1 MRMTPRRHQKP
12 AKPHASWWRQ
22 RIPFVVILLVLA
34 ASAWSFIAYAEGQ
47 QRTAA
52 AHTLTTQREFA
63 ARIDAQVKATLQKRI
78 DDARKAEEE
87 AKANAEAEAK
97 ARAALT
103 QPIVPLS
110 QTANPTNCG
119 VAQPDSLQVI
129 INKKHC
135 FSPLNYSP
143 PDLVSADD
151 VTMRSEAANQ
161 YVAMKNA
168 AAIAGQGFGASS
180 SYRSYDTQIA
190 TYNYWVGISGSV
202 QADTYS
208 ARAGYSE
215 HQSGL
220 AVDVKAGGCA
230 LSCFTDT
237 TQYAWLKEHAA
248 EFGFIERYPA
258 GLTGI
263 TGYTPESWHWRYIGV
278 GVAQDMKAKGI
289 QTLEQYYRVDGGD
302 YAQN

>member
-1 MRMTPRRHQKP
+1 MKHLQYSNKTSPRTWLI
-12 AKPHASWWRQ
+12 A
-22 RIPFVVILLVLA
+22 RIPLVAGLLLPSLLA
-34 ASAWSFIAYAEGQ
+34 WGFISYNDQQQQAYATQ
-47 QRTAA
+47 LSTDQSKMAA
-52 AHTLTTQREFA
+52 E
-63 ARIDAQVKATLQKRI
+63 IDAQVKATLQKRI

-87 AKANAEAEAK
+87 AKAKAEEEAK

-103 QPIVPLS
+103 QPTVPLS
-110 QTANPTNCG
+110 QTASPTNCG
-119 VAQPDSLQVI
+119 VAQPSSLQVI

-135 FSPLNYSP
+135 YSPLNYSP
-143 PDLVSADD
+143 PDLVSVDD
-151 VTMRSEAANQ
+151 VTMRSEAASQ
-161 YVAMKNA
+161 YAAMKNA
-168 AAIAGQGFGASS
+168 AAAAGQSFSASS

-230 LSCFTDT
+230 LSCFTNT

-258 GLTGI
+258 GLTSI
-263 TGYTPESWHWRYIGV
+263 TGYTPESWHWRYIGIA
-278 GVAQDMKAKGI
+278 VAQDMKTKGI
-289 QTLEQYYRVDGGD
+289 QTLEQYYRVEGGD
-302 YAQN
+302 YA

>member
-129 INKKHC
+129 INKKPAEFPCIKESLIYSEDTHIIAL
-135 FSPLNYSP
+135 FSSGL
-143 PDLVSADD
+143 SATILSITNARNDNFK
-151 VTMRSEAANQ
+151 VGTVLTLLPSEAETFELFEGVLQ
-161 YVAMKNA
+161 
-168 AAIAGQGFGASS
+168 
-180 SYRSYDTQIA
+180 
-190 TYNYWVGISGSV
+190 
-202 QADTYS
+202 
-208 ARAGYSE
+208 
-215 HQSGL
+215 
-220 AVDVKAGGCA
+220 
-230 LSCFTDT
+230 LS
-237 TQYAWLKEHAA
+237 
-248 EFGFIERYPA
+248 
-258 GLTGI
+258 
-263 TGYTPESWHWRYIGV
+263 
-278 GVAQDMKAKGI
+278 
-289 QTLEQYYRVDGGD
+289 
-302 YAQN
+302 N